1 MLTMRAGM
9 FLHNPSLLVA
19 AGSSKGEQSPE
30 IADHS
35 SSLVFFEMDLG
46 KKVSLSPWW
55 KKL

>member
-1 MLTMRAGM
+1 M